1 MNLDYNIIR
10 KNHYNKLREKYQK
23 AFKDANGNTPPPS
36 KSSYLER
43 YKKELSGYKKIS
55 ANDLRYVPIGS
66 KIAYIYKKTYD
77 IKYGVLSSIID
88 KTIIELTYDRHKFKW
103 HINTGDYI
111 LFYSI
116 HEKDKL
122 KDSLLNLIK
131 TDFTEIRKSKK

>member
-1 MNLDYNIIR
+1 MNLDYNTIR
-10 KNHYNKLREKYQK
+10 KNHYNELREKYHK
-23 AFKDANGNTPPPS
+23 AFKEANGNTPPPP

-43 YKKELSGYKKIS
+43 YKKDLLNYKKVS
-55 ANDLRYVPIGS
+55 ANDLRYIPIGS
-66 KIAYIYKKTYD
+66 RIAYISKKKYD

-88 KTIIELTYDRHKFKW
+88 KSTIELTYVRQKFKW
-103 HINTGDYI
+103 HINTSDYI

-116 HEKDKL
+116 HERDKL